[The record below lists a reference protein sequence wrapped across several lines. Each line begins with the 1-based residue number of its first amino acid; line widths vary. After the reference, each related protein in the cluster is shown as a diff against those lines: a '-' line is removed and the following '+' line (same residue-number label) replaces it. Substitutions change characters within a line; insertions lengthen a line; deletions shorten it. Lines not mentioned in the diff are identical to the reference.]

1 MTAPMAN
8 VKQIGGIEQSLQTLR
23 LPASGVLDSPSGT
36 SDTSA
41 KSAAV
46 FIADNGRAAQSG
58 EETHMTDR
66 EPDAEELATAEAE
79 VEAHEIQ
86 DDENAGEPIIV
97 NAGCGVGTK

>member
-1 MTAPMAN
+1 
-8 VKQIGGIEQSLQTLR
+8 
-23 LPASGVLDSPSGT
+23 
-36 SDTSA
+36 
-41 KSAAV
+41 
-46 FIADNGRAAQSG
+46 
-58 EETHMTDR
+58 MTDR